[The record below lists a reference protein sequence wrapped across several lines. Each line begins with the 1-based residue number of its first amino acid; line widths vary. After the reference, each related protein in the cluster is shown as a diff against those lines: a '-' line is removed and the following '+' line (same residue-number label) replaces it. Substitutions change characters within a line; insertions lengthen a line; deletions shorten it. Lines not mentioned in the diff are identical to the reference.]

1 MCVSSRCL
9 VDLLVL
15 VVELGE
21 GGSALPHDA
30 LDILDVVLLLVRR
43 EELVLTH

>member
-1 MCVSSRCL
+1 MRVSSRCL

-21 GGSALPHDA
+21 CGIAVPHDA
-30 LDILDVVLLLVRR
+30 LGLSDVVLLLVRR